1 MCENSINSI
10 ATVSGATGCVMCV
23 LSSGIRQ
30 SETDE
35 EVWDDAEVE
44 LMQTDS
50 GHKPYSKGGSTVL

>member
-1 MCENSINSI
+1 
-10 ATVSGATGCVMCV
+10 MCV

-30 SETDE
+30 SERDE

-50 GHKPYSKGGSTVL
+50 EHKPHSKGGSTIL